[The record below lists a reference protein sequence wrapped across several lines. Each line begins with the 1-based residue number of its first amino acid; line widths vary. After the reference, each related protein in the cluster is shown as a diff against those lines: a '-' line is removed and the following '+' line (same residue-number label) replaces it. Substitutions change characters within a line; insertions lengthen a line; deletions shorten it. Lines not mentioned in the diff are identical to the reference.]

1 MAYTDTQIKIIHEQA
16 KARPG
21 YKYVTKEGK
30 VYKGTPNNRLMLVAG
45 VDPIAIKKEIKIN
58 KELSEL
64 YKIINQP
71 NIESYFSLDENAD
84 LTPDS
89 LVNNTNTSLFVLD
102 INTGDLA
109 PSEAI
114 VEDTFFTLLGNE
126 ITPKI
131 L

>member
-1 MAYTDTQIKIIHEQA
+1 MSYTDAQIKIINEQA

-21 YKYVTKEGK
+21 HKYVTNKGK
-30 VYKGTPNNRLMLVAG
+30 VYKGTSSNRLVLVAG

-64 YKIINQP
+64 SEIVNQP
-71 NIESYFSLDENAD
+71 ILKSYFSLDENAE

-89 LVNNTNTSLFVLD
+89 LINNINDSLFILD
-102 INTGDLA
+102 INTGDLV
-109 PSEAI
+109 PSGAI
-114 VEDTFFTLLGNE
+114 VEDTFFTLLSNE